1 MTNRPERRDESVQ
14 FSLKEL
20 MKLEDERI
28 GEEKKARDE
37 REAAEA
43 RTREE
48 TARRERE
55 ALAAREREE
64 ADVRERQRR
73 EMVEEEARREAMSR
87 AAVEQARI
95 AVEARARAE
104 ESERERRHEIE
115 LVRVR
120 AETQKKPGIGGFIGS
135 GLAGAGVVLLA
146 ALLVHFGMVKPASA
160 RRIAELEQGVAVV
173 ESRADQLSHQNAK
186 QADELAA
193 TKRELD
199 AAKALLAASP
209 PPASKT
215 PATAPGG
222 GKGPMVTP
230 PVKPRLPD
238 EKPCVDEHDP
248 LCGTIRRH

>member
-43 RTREE
+43 RAREE
-48 TARRERE
+48 TARKERE

-64 ADVRERQRR
+64 ADARERQRR

-95 AVEARARAE
+95 GVEARARAE

-120 AETQKKPGIGGFIGS
+120 AESQKKPAIGGFIGS

-146 ALLVHFGMVKPASA
+146 ALLVHFGMVKPESA
-160 RRIAELEQGVAVV
+160 RRVAELEQGVAVA
-173 ESRADQLSHQNAK
+173 ETRADQLSRQSAK

-193 TKRELD
+193 MKRELD
-199 AAKALLAASP
+199 AAKALLASP
-209 PPASKT
+209 PPVAKT
-215 PATAPGG
+215 PPTTPAG
-222 GKGPMVTP
+222 GKGPIAAP
-230 PVKPRLPD
+230 PPKPRLPD
-238 EKPCVDEHDP
+238 EKPCADEHDP